1 MPAMEN
7 VFIADYAGGE
17 RDVSDV
23 LKQLMSTLL
32 GVQWFLQRR
41 R

>member
-17 RDVSDV
+17 WDVSDV
-23 LKQLMSTLL
+23 LKQLISTLL
-32 GVQWFLQRR
+32 GV
-41 R
+41 

>member
-1 MPAMEN
+1 M
-7 VFIADYAGGE
+7 FLIADYAGGE
-17 RDVSDV
+17 RHMSDV

-32 GVQWFLQRR
+32 GVWWFLQRR

>member
-1 MPAMEN
+1 MEN
-7 VFIADYAGGE
+7 VFIADYVGGE

-32 GVQWFLQRR
+32 GVGWFLQRR